1 MSGGVNMKKKNPV
14 NPTKLKLP
22 QKKQPPK
29 VKEITPPQEVHIAI
43 RKLLDT
49 TNHIQARAAELE
61 GALDIL
67 REQERGKAVRD
78 LFLALRN
85 SPDGDLLRFHPVA
98 AATGESSQARA
109 IVAALAEAFG
119 IESIREI
126 GERIAVRH
134 GEVPD
139 SLELDRSIGEETGK
153 CIGAEVVS
161 VGWKLGEHTL
171 LKPVVRPLFK

>member
-1 MSGGVNMKKKNPV
+1 MKKKNPV
-14 NPTKLKLP
+14 KPAKLKP
-22 QKKQPPK
+22 ARKKQPPK
-29 VKEITPPQEVHIAI
+29 AKEMTGQPEVYVAI

-49 TNHIQARAAELE
+49 THHIQARAAELE

-67 REQERGKAVRD
+67 REQERGKAVKD

-85 SPDGDLLRFHPVA
+85 SPEGDLLRFNPA
-98 AATGESSQARA
+98 AGDGESSQTGA
-109 IVAALAEAFG
+109 IIAALVEAFG
-119 IESIREI
+119 IEPIHES

-134 GEVPD
+134 GEIPD

-161 VGWKLGEHTL
+161 SGWKLGDQIL
-171 LKPVVRPLFK
+171 LRPVVRPLF